1 MIYKIKEKKI
11 KFYRLEPT
19 QVLALGFAA
28 VILTGALLLM
38 LPLSSRNGTV
48 TNFLDCLFTSTSAT
62 CVTGLVTVDTG
73 THWSVFG
80 QVIIMML
87 IETGGLGF
95 MTFAT
100 IFAVLLGRRITLKER
115 LIMQEAY
122 NAFNIQGIVKLAL
135 YIIGIT
141 LTIEGIGAA
150 ALATQFIPEYGWIK
164 GIYFGIF
171 HAVSAFCNAGF
182 DIIGDFKNLTPYVE
196 NVVVNVTICSLI
208 VIGGLGFIVI
218 TEIINLRK
226 IKHLSLHSK
235 VVLTATT
242 ILVVGGAVLMFIFE
256 YNNPKTLGSLS
267 FNGKILASFFASI
280 TPRTAGF
287 NTISTTDMTTA
298 GKFLTI
304 ILMFIGASPGSTGGG
319 IKTTTA
325 SLLFM
330 TVLCVIHGR
339 EDTEIF
345 QKRIGKQAVYRAAAI
360 AIISFELVL
369 FVTMILSLTQ
379 PGTFI
384 QFLYET
390 TSAFGTVG
398 LSLGLTPNLRAIG
411 KVAITLTMYAG
422 RVGPLTLAFAF
433 ARKANIVNSNIRY
446 PEDKILVG

>member
-1 MIYKIKEKKI
+1 MLYNIKKEKL

-19 QVLALGFAA
+19 QILALGFAA

-38 LPLSSRNGTV
+38 LPVSSRNGTS

-80 QVIIMML
+80 QIVIMLL

-182 DIIGDFKNLTPYVE
+182 DLIGGFKNLTPYAE

-218 TEIINLRK
+218 TELLNIK
-226 IKHLSLHSK
+226 KVKHLSLHSK
-235 VVLTATT
+235 VVLIATT
-242 ILVVGGAVLMFIFE
+242 ILIVGGAALMFIFE

-287 NTISTTDMTTA
+287 NTISTTGMTTA

-325 SLLFM
+325 ALLFM

-345 QKRIGKQAVYRAAAI
+345 EKRISKQAVYRAASI

-369 FVTMILSLTQ
+369 VVTMILSLTQ
-379 PGTFI
+379 QGTFL

-398 LSLGLTPNLRAIG
+398 LSLDLTPTLGAIG
-411 KVAITLTMYAG
+411 KIAITLTMYAG

-433 ARKANIVNSNIRY
+433 ARKASIVNSNIKY